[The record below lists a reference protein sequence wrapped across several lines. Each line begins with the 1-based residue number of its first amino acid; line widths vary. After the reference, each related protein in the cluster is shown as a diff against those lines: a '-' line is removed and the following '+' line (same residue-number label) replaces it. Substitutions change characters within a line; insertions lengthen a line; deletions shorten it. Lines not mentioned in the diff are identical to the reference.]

1 MALYMQVEWAS
12 VTNLVLSV
20 PCYDAER
27 KGRIIGRQD
36 LTANQR
42 KHHMTRGKYTG
53 YTSRML
59 YHQPCIGYTGILQ
72 GYHTNI
78 GGRYIRT
85 LIHVPRLVLG
95 IITSHRVGYTFVHL
109 LVKYSSALHREPSIR
124 T

>member
-1 MALYMQVEWAS
+1 M
-12 VTNLVLSV
+12 
-20 PCYDAER
+20 R
-27 KGRIIGRQD
+27 KGKAEIIGRQD

-42 KHHMTRGKYTG
+42 KHHMTCGKYTG

-72 GYHTNI
+72 RNHTNI

-85 LIHVPRLVLG
+85 LVHVPRLVLG
-95 IITSHRVGYTFVHL
+95 IITRHRVRYCL
-109 LVKYSSALHREPSIR
+109 LSNQNSSALNREPSIR